1 LSVVRVQVTR
11 LPGNDDLPL
20 PQPATVGSAGL
31 DLRACLAETLTIAP
45 GARVLIPTG
54 IALALPHGY
63 EAQVRPRSGLA
74 LRTGLT
80 LLNSPGTVDADYR
93 GEIQVLVI
101 NLGDAAVVLERG
113 DRIAQLIVHPVP
125 RVEWEEVEALP
136 LSARGAG
143 GFGHT
148 GTRCWRSAS
157 SPCPAARPGTPRWS
171 PAGARACWW
180 MPAFPAR
187 RWQSAWRR
195 WPSIRPA

>member
-148 GTRCWRSAS
+148 GTR
-157 SPCPAARPGTPRWS
+157 
-171 PAGARACWW
+171 
-180 MPAFPAR
+180 
-187 RWQSAWRR
+187 
-195 WPSIRPA
+195 

>member
-1 LSVVRVQVTR
+1 MSVVRVQVTR

-45 GARVLIPTG
+45 GARALIPTG

-125 RVEWEEVEALP
+125 LVEWEEVEALP

-148 GTRCWRSAS
+148 GTR
-157 SPCPAARPGTPRWS
+157 
-171 PAGARACWW
+171 
-180 MPAFPAR
+180 
-187 RWQSAWRR
+187 
-195 WPSIRPA
+195 